1 MNGNRCIRRVFAFL
15 LAFAMLTSCISMG
28 VFADEEQSAESEAAT
43 QSVQTEESELPHEA
57 EMLGITEE
65 EWFGDQETGSGEESA
80 ELSETGSE
88 TIIPVADTYIRS
100 QGSSTNESADNSKN
114 GSNTTWYE
122 VTSNTEDGDAYDLSN
137 NRGVSFYTFDISELN
152 AAGRTVT
159 SAELILNER
168 NNARDNLI
176 ISYVDDTDDG
186 ETVLYNWQEGM
197 GNGHEDNLSWST
209 FMQDAQKRIANYWNA
224 DIGPLNRNQANSF
237 DVTRAVQAMQA
248 MGNNKLTL
256 FAYALQ
262 DSRTNASEIYSITN
276 GDDTLVPQLVVT
288 YDDANPDLDTAIAA
302 AKAVDDGMYAISQD
316 PNVAAPAKDADGND
330 IDGVYLSNRISL
342 KSSVTLPTYDGATIT
357 WTSTN
362 ESLANDGTV
371 TQPSYIEGASYG
383 ELTATI
389 TVGGTTLTRT
399 YNTKVTT
406 LEATE
411 NEFLELAAREFESRF
426 GYTEVYQDFELPKSY
441 NINGSTITATYT
453 SNDEAISIDNNAEG
467 DYAHATVVRPEA
479 DEDAEVTVTA
489 TLRDQNG
496 NVMSRPV
503 FIYVYAMR
511 TTYTIPVEA
520 DTYIRSSVAGENNDK
535 NSMVAGMN
543 SVFNADGDVTSI
555 DGARGIAV
563 MRFDLSQLAGT
574 VSSAQVNAYMYSGGV
589 RTVAYAVLDDEDPNN
604 LIYTWNDTGSNPE
617 MTWNS
622 LTAALDKPIIQYPVL
637 ATGEIRTGSI
647 SGDITQGLQKAQ
659 AEGHTSVTVV
669 IYEAA
674 DSDGANASNIYAKE
688 TAMSDE
694 YIPTLTVSTVKSGE
708 DETYKEL
715 IATSMEID
723 ETMAGLNQNA
733 YSAENPSGLNNR
745 ILLSTQEDRGDG
757 YITLPIYIG
766 DNIEIEWS
774 SSDDEVINI
783 SEMGEDGRA
792 AITPNSYL
800 EGDALVTLTARIRN
814 DNNERV
820 IKRYNIKVER
830 EPAEADEILSVAAEN
845 LREMY
850 DQKSQTTDFTFI
862 NEIDAG
868 GQTVTIG
875 NFVSSDETHLSVGN
889 VTGETQIT
897 RPTAEESTAQ
907 VTVTVTLTYGGT
919 TMEVPLTIYVPKI
932 SSEMTDNIRDDL
944 GKIIEKA
951 EEALGVKVE
960 SNVDGNVVEN
970 YYTNYYIKDENI
982 VVKGE
987 VTEPSVQNVPDANTL
1002 AYYDDSSEDT
1012 AAAALWGQIPKS
1024 AWDKFKATVDEAKV
1038 LYANQDASYAQMY
1051 NMCTDLIYGGEDMIL
1066 TAKLS
1071 DDIDEETRTQ
1081 DPLAQTL
1088 QNYKVRFSEYRRL
1101 LNALVY
1107 RAETTLLWEPYF
1119 HYNSDKET
1127 LQHAIDE
1134 AKASLEY
1141 NHEVGFIRG
1150 RYMHATQDIDISR
1163 EIKHFNM
1170 YETEDVVNG
1179 MSAGLYA
1186 TIDWYTSYHIL
1197 ADAYN
1202 VDKMKTTDETY
1213 LQSGRSASAATSG
1226 ATLTVGGGR
1235 AAVLLKYDLGEEY
1248 KELLEARDGD
1258 KVITNIKL
1266 GFQKYHSGATDII
1279 TYYLA
1284 DDVLP
1289 DWSESNTDYDSVSSN
1304 PDTAALVSTDRDQI
1318 LALDGTQEI
1327 IWDLLPSGNVAYP
1340 AKPTQFVYDA
1350 YGYAKDAIKEHD
1362 GSNTNM
1368 TFMIGH
1374 DTSDYMASARV
1385 NHNTNGSDMY
1395 SRRAGHEYYPYLQVT
1410 TNETTYESLREKYDF
1425 IISLYDKFIKK
1436 FASAD
1441 GSDPTGNVGT
1451 DAGNY
1456 RPEDYDA
1463 VMAAKAAADAAI
1475 EVGDQNEVGLTLVAL
1490 LDAMRDASNN
1500 QYKRNL
1506 IDPDS
1511 TLYFTPEEKLEMQ
1524 QKVEQIPELRSYY
1537 ESQIANNDAK
1547 SLDMYQWGYALFMN
1561 EKITTA
1567 NGTTYDYTYGRDQK
1581 WYDDLVEFMNASGAG
1596 NGFETFSTGRRA
1608 VNSKPGAGVAYVSYE
1623 IELPSDINEADAQA
1637 RVAEETAKYGQD
1649 EATPNWIG
1657 HVWVDTASLLNANSE
1672 QILTFDNERTE
1683 YGSDNLGFEL
1693 WETKPGDDY
1702 ETPVGWETIDSEGN
1716 TVHLNSNLVGREQRT
1731 GYKNAGNYSVKITNQ
1746 TSDDNVILRYTD
1758 PTRGDDSNSNIKNY
1772 MFAINKDS
1780 NGNAVPLTGSAS
1792 LTVNS
1797 MVKQEGYLNGFNGNP
1812 ITADNGVIYR
1822 IRYYDIDG
1830 NEISGGSQHYF
1841 NFRYS
1846 ANQRPSWG
1854 DAFYY
1859 MITGDT
1865 VSAQKVKYGLLTF
1878 ASDFLES
1885 VEVNEQTNMECNAR
1899 GEVQLGRQLSVM
1911 LSMYSVIEDADVFTD
1926 YEMEQFEV
1934 MVERLV
1940 DYCVSRRD
1948 NSVYKDEQVMN
1959 SNWYTDM
1966 FLGSA
1971 CTALAF
1977 REEDPDNPGMMQSKI
1992 FHANEIIDGA
2002 EWQQKVNLEN
2012 NISNSGAYSESLRYM
2027 WAAYSRVA
2035 SSSKFYSN
2043 CMNDNWFINTKLP
2056 LIFEFGVQTQTA
2068 PYTYTNGNV
2077 SSPTHGDTNIT
2088 EGAQGMAML
2097 AQYAPEVE
2105 EVNPT
2110 LAAMMLSTWERAG
2123 SPVRCD
2129 TEGVP
2134 LTVFF
2139 LPLDTSNRNNIPFTL
2154 TSTDYYHEYSP
2165 IMYRNNPGRNNETL
2179 AVGISATRDMAHGHE
2194 DQGSFTLFKNGAFL
2208 VVDTSVENYWDTSS
2222 KGIYLSSSNHACFTF
2237 YSTSASEPIREINL
2251 DNNANNMSNHIQTV
2265 DVASASGVSDLIYS
2279 SFNDSVDKTVTKIE
2293 VQGAGGGGEHYRHFA
2308 MLKNGMDSIVIWD
2321 QVKDNSS
2328 YTQFNLPVAA
2338 YETQVDQ
2345 ANRKAT
2351 SIGYYNYNVET
2362 NFLYPEDTS
2371 IVYDRMRA
2379 ANVVPQLPD
2388 MDYPYQEVLRSISA
2402 ERGQSQLNVV
2412 TPVQKGENGITT
2424 EKIDVGDEDI
2434 LAYKLT
2440 AANGASS
2447 VIVINQGTRAKTVN
2461 LGMGTLYNEET
2472 YEVFDGNVP
2481 RETMLVLTQD
2491 ELSRPNS
2498 IQISGDSSIRKPAT
2512 TGTLTYNY
2520 QAQLLDQ
2527 YNNTMT
2533 GIHNSENNGMTNP
2546 AYDLELANYEVPG
2559 GDYYENYIASGSRP
2573 DYVDDDVVFNSK
2585 HPELVGYPKITWSLE
2600 GNPRGASIDPDT
2612 GILSVTSELGASTL
2626 TINATSN
2633 GVTNSYRVQVGGS
2646 VAPTATTV
2654 EVNGPTR
2661 LGLTYGES
2669 FSTQYSY
2676 TVYDQFGQVMTNVS
2690 DINFSVNSS
2699 ISGVSIDRNGAFT
2712 MTADAVNQILGS
2724 EQTGGLSFSVSA
2736 TSRSNSY
2743 LVGTLGVYANKLQPT
2758 SVQININ
2765 GTIQIRPDEDNM
2777 IPIDIDLVDQNGG
2790 IVDTTG
2796 ATIEA
2801 NVMVAEGE
2809 LTSISV
2815 VNQNNQWY
2823 IRVPGGINLDD
2834 EPEVGIEVVVTTAEG
2849 DRFST
2854 ETPLSLTTDQ
2864 IASSLEISGESSVT
2878 AADNDRTYN
2887 YTAKVYDRF
2896 GDEMDDGLKWTVSK
2910 LAAGTSFNV
2919 NTGVLTV
2926 SSTARTGEVIVRATS
2941 DSGLTN
2947 TMTVAVSGTSGETS
2961 TDIPSGGGGSTG
2973 GGSTGGG
2980 TITGGGGL
2988 MGGGTGGIGGTG
3000 TPTATPTPGT
3010 ETGGQRFADVPES
3023 YWGYEFIE
3031 SLAAEGLVQGAGDG
3045 NFYPENNVTRAE
3057 FVQMIVNMTGDAMP
3071 ESSASFSDVATDD
3084 WYYEAVSIG
3093 SAAGY
3098 ITGYPEG
3105 DFRPDDLISRQDMA
3119 VIIDRVVTAKG
3130 IEFTVGEMIS
3140 FSDEA
3145 EIADYAKDAVT
3156 RAQQYGIINGYED
3169 GTFKPNNN
3177 AVRSEAAKI
3186 IYVVNEG
3193 LK

>member
-1 MNGNRCIRRVFAFL
+1 M
-15 LAFAMLTSCISMG
+15 
-28 VFADEEQSAESEAAT
+28 
-43 QSVQTEESELPHEA
+43 
-57 EMLGITEE
+57 
-65 EWFGDQETGSGEESA
+65 
-80 ELSETGSE
+80 
-88 TIIPVADTYIRS
+88 
-100 QGSSTNESADNSKN
+100 
-114 GSNTTWYE
+114 
-122 VTSNTEDGDAYDLSN
+122 
-137 NRGVSFYTFDISELN
+137 
-152 AAGRTVT
+152 
-159 SAELILNER
+159 
-168 NNARDNLI
+168 
-176 ISYVDDTDDG
+176 
-186 ETVLYNWQEGM
+186 
-197 GNGHEDNLSWST
+197 
-209 FMQDAQKRIANYWNA
+209 
-224 DIGPLNRNQANSF
+224 
-237 DVTRAVQAMQA
+237 
-248 MGNNKLTL
+248 
-256 FAYALQ
+256 
-262 DSRTNASEIYSITN
+262 
-276 GDDTLVPQLVVT
+276 
-288 YDDANPDLDTAIAA
+288 
-302 AKAVDDGMYAISQD
+302 
-316 PNVAAPAKDADGND
+316 
-330 IDGVYLSNRISL
+330 
-342 KSSVTLPTYDGATIT
+342 
-357 WTSTN
+357 
-362 ESLANDGTV
+362 
-371 TQPSYIEGASYG
+371 
-383 ELTATI
+383 
-389 TVGGTTLTRT
+389 
-399 YNTKVTT
+399 
-406 LEATE
+406 
-411 NEFLELAAREFESRF
+411 
-426 GYTEVYQDFELPKSY
+426 
-441 NINGSTITATYT
+441 
-453 SNDEAISIDNNAEG
+453 
-467 DYAHATVVRPEA
+467 
-479 DEDAEVTVTA
+479 
-489 TLRDQNG
+489 
-496 NVMSRPV
+496 
-503 FIYVYAMR
+503 
-511 TTYTIPVEA
+511 
-520 DTYIRSSVAGENNDK
+520 
-535 NSMVAGMN
+535 
-543 SVFNADGDVTSI
+543 
-555 DGARGIAV
+555 
-563 MRFDLSQLAGT
+563 
-574 VSSAQVNAYMYSGGV
+574 
-589 RTVAYAVLDDEDPNN
+589 
-604 LIYTWNDTGSNPE
+604 
-617 MTWNS
+617 
-622 LTAALDKPIIQYPVL
+622 
-637 ATGEIRTGSI
+637 TGE
-647 SGDITQGLQKAQ
+647 
-659 AEGHTSVTVV
+659 
-669 IYEAA
+669 
-674 DSDGANASNIYAKE
+674 AK
-688 TAMSDE
+688 
-694 YIPTLTVSTVKSGE
+694 
-708 DETYKEL
+708 
-715 IATSMEID
+715 
-723 ETMAGLNQNA
+723 
-733 YSAENPSGLNNR
+733 
-745 ILLSTQEDRGDG
+745 
-757 YITLPIYIG
+757 
-766 DNIEIEWS
+766 
-774 SSDDEVINI
+774 
-783 SEMGEDGRA
+783 
-792 AITPNSYL
+792 
-800 EGDALVTLTARIRN
+800 
-814 DNNERV
+814 
-820 IKRYNIKVER
+820 
-830 EPAEADEILSVAAEN
+830 
-845 LREMY
+845 
-850 DQKSQTTDFTFI
+850 
-862 NEIDAG
+862 
-868 GQTVTIG
+868 
-875 NFVSSDETHLSVGN
+875 
-889 VTGETQIT
+889 IT
-897 RPTAEESTAQ
+897 RPTTDENTAQ

-919 TMEVPLTIYVPKI
+919 TVDVPLTIYVPKI

-960 SNVDGNVVEN
+960 SNVDGSVVEN

-982 VVKGE
+982 VVSGE
-987 VTEPSVQNVPDANTL
+987 VTDPSVQNVPDANTL

-1024 AWDKFKATVDEAKV
+1024 EWDKFKAKVDEAKA
-1038 LYANQDASYAQMY
+1038 LYASQEATYAQMY
-1051 NMCTDLIYGGEDMIL
+1051 NMCTDLIYGGEDMIM

-1071 DDIDEETRTQ
+1071 DDSDEETRTQ
-1081 DPLAQTL
+1081 DPLIYGT
-1088 QNYKVRFSEYRRL
+1088 QNYKVRFSEYRRT

-1119 HYNSDKET
+1119 HYKSDKET

-1141 NHEVGFIRG
+1141 NHDAGFTRG
-1150 RYMHATQDIDISR
+1150 RYMLASMDIDISR

-1170 YETEDVVNG
+1170 YETEDVING
-1179 MSAGLYA
+1179 MSGGLYA

-1213 LQSGRSASAATSG
+1213 LQSGRSADAASSG
-1226 ATLTVGGGR
+1226 DTLNVGGGR
-1235 AAVLLKYDLGEEY
+1235 DAILLKYDISDY
-1248 KELLEARDGD
+1248 KDILESQGDD
-1258 KVITNIKL
+1258 KVVTNIKL
-1266 GFQKYHSGATDII
+1266 GFQKFYSGATDII

-1289 DWSESNTDYDSVSSN
+1289 GWSESNTDYDSVSSN
-1304 PDTAALVSTDRDQI
+1304 PDTAALVSKDREQI
-1318 LALDGTQEI
+1318 LGIGGTQEI
-1327 IWDLLPSGNVAYP
+1327 TWDLLFSGNYSYP
-1340 AKPTQFVYDA
+1340 AKPIKYVYDA
-1350 YGYAKDAIKEHD
+1350 YGYAKDALEEHD
-1362 GSNTNM
+1362 GTNTKM
-1368 TFMIGH
+1368 TFMIAN
-1374 DTSDYMASARV
+1374 DTSDYLASSRV
-1385 NHNTNGSDMY
+1385 AHNTNASDIY
-1395 SRRAGHEYYPYLQVT
+1395 SKRAGHEYYPYLQVT

-1441 GSDPTGNVGT
+1441 GSDPMGNVGS

-1475 EVGDQNEVGLTLVAL
+1475 EVGDQNEVGLTLVGL

-1537 ESQIANNDAK
+1537 EGQIANNDAK

-1672 QILTFDNERTE
+1672 QILTFDNERTQ
-1683 YGSDNLGFEL
+1683 YGSDNLGFEQ

-1716 TVHLNSNLVGREQRT
+1716 TVHLNSSLVGREQRT
-1731 GYKNAGNYSVKITNQ
+1731 GYKNAGNYSVKIANQ

-1792 LTVNS
+1792 LTVNA

-1812 ITADNGVIYR
+1812 MTADNGVIYR
-1822 IRYYDIDG
+1822 IRYYDADG
-1830 NEISGGSQHYF
+1830 NEMSGSNHYF

-1859 MITGDT
+1859 MVTGDI
-1865 VSAQKVKYGLLTF
+1865 VSAQKVKYGLITF
-1878 ASDFLES
+1878 ATDFLES
-1885 VEVNEQTNMECNAR
+1885 VEVNEQTNLECNAR

-1911 LSMYSVIEDADVFTD
+1911 MSMYSVIEDADVFTD
-1926 YEMEQFEV
+1926 YEMDQFETL
-1934 MVERLV
+1934 VERMV
-1940 DYCVSRRD
+1940 DYCISRRD
-1948 NSVYKDEQVMN
+1948 NSVYKDEQVVN

-1971 CTALAF
+1971 CTAMAF
-1977 REEDPDNPGMMQSKI
+1977 REEDPDNPGMMRSKV
-1992 FHANEIIDGA
+1992 FHANEIVDGA
-2002 EWQQKVNLEN
+2002 EWQQKVSLED

-2043 CMNDNWFINTKLP
+2043 CMNDNWFVSTKLP
-2056 LIFEFGVQTQTA
+2056 LLFEFAVQTQTP
-2068 PYTYTNGNV
+2068 PYTYTNGNI

-2088 EGAQGMAML
+2088 EGANGMAML

-2105 EVNPT
+2105 KVNPT
-2110 LAAMMLSTWERAG
+2110 LATMMLETWKKAG

-2139 LPLDTSNRNNIPFTL
+2139 LPLDTSNKNNIPFTL

-2165 IMYRNNPGRNNETL
+2165 IMYRNNVGRNNETL
-2179 AVGISATRDMAHGHE
+2179 AVGISATRDMNHGHE

-2208 VVDTSVENYWDTSS
+2208 VVDTALENYWDTAS
-2222 KGIYLSSSNHACFTF
+2222 KNIYLSSSNHACFTF
-2237 YSTSASEPIREINL
+2237 YSTSASEPVREINL
-2251 DNNANNMSNHIQTV
+2251 DDNANNMSNHMQTV
-2265 DVASASGVSDLIYS
+2265 DVADDSGVSDLIYS
-2279 SFNDSVDKTVTKIE
+2279 SFNDSVDKTITKIE

-2345 ANRKAT
+2345 TNRKAT

-2371 IVYDRMRA
+2371 IVYDRMRVA
-2379 ANVVPQLPD
+2379 SVVPQLPD

-2402 ERGQSQLNVV
+2402 EKGQGQLNVV

-2447 VIVINQGTRAKTVN
+2447 VVVVNQGTRAKTVN

-2481 RETMLVLTQD
+2481 RETMLILTQD
-2491 ELSRPNS
+2491 ELSKPNS

-2520 QAQLLDQ
+2520 QARLIDQ

-2559 GDYYENYIASGSRP
+2559 GEYYENYIASGSRP
-2573 DYVDDDVVFNSK
+2573 DYVSDDVVFNSK
-2585 HPELVGYPKITWSLE
+2585 HPELVGYPKVTWSLE

-2646 VAPTATTV
+2646 VAPTAKTV
-2654 EVNGPTR
+2654 EVSGPTR

-2669 FSTQYSY
+2669 FSTQYNY

-2699 ISGVSIDRNGAFT
+2699 VSGVSIDRNGVLT

-2724 EQTGGLSFSVSA
+2724 AQTGGLSFSVSA

-2801 NVMVAEGE
+2801 NIMVAEGE

-2834 EPEVGIEVVVTTAEG
+2834 EPEVGIEVIVTTAGG

-2864 IASSLEISGESSVT
+2864 IAASLEISGENSVT

-2896 GDEMDDGLKWTVSK
+2896 GEEMDDGLKWTVSK

-2926 SSTARTGEVIVRATS
+2926 SSAARTGEVIVRATS

-2947 TMTVAVSGTSGETS
+2947 AMTIAVTGTSGETS

-2973 GGSTGGG
+2973 GGGAGGG
-2980 TITGGGGL
+2980 TISGGGGL
-2988 MGGGTGGIGGTG
+2988 MGGGIGGGGAGGTG

-3031 SLAAEGLVQGAGDG
+3031 SLAAEGLVQGSGDG

-3057 FVQMIVNMTGDAMP
+3057 FVQMIVNMTGDAKP
-3071 ESSASFSDVATDD
+3071 ETPTAFSDVAADD

-3093 SAAGY
+3093 SGAGY

-3130 IEFTVGEMIS
+3130 IEFAVGETIS

-3169 GTFKPNNN
+3169 GTFKPDNN